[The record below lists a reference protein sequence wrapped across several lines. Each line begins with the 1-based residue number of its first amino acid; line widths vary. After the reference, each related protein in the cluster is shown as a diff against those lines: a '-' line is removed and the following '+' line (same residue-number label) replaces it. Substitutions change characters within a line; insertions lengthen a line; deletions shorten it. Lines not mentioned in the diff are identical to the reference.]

1 MNIYLLDGKDMTDR
15 RSAYRVI
22 ARTLR
27 FPDWFGRNLDALAD
41 CLWELPEDAAVI
53 FVNTAILKENLGSYG
68 ERLLACFRLRSGEV
82 PFRWIEK
89 P

>member
-1 MNIYLLDGKDMTDR
+1 MVDVNSGMNPIRSGSFFDGIP
-15 RSAYRVI
+15 A
-22 ARTLR
+22 
-27 FPDWFGRNLDALAD
+27 
-41 CLWELPEDAAVI
+41 LPEDAAVI